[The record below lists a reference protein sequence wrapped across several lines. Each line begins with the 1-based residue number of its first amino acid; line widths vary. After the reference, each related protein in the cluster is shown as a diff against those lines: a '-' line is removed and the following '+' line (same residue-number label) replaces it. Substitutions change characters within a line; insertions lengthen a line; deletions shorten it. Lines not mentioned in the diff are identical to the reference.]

1 MTPTHDLLSRGFLFL
16 GRNMSKTTGLPEN
29 YRRGL
34 SVTAQT
40 VERALDEMENILL
53 STNEKGST
61 GVLKVYDSEQRTRLL
76 AAVAEMREANAQMI
90 RILGLESSPR
100 SESRIIGAKTAHLW
114 TVLVD
119 STAKGLRGFG
129 DLPEEQGRTINFH
142 INTLLQKLKNIELR
156 EL

>member
-1 MTPTHDLLSRGFLFL
+1 MGE
-16 GRNMSKTTGLPEN
+16 KTKLPDN
-29 YRRGL
+29 FRRGL

-61 GVLKVYDSEQRTRLL
+61 RVLKVYNSEQRTRLL
-76 AAVAEMREANAQMI
+76 AAVAEMRDANAQMI

-100 SESRIIGAKTAHLW
+100 SESRMIGAKTAHLW

-129 DLPEEQGRTINFH
+129 DLPEEQAQTINFH
-142 INTLLQKLKNIELR
+142 INTLLQKLKNIDLR